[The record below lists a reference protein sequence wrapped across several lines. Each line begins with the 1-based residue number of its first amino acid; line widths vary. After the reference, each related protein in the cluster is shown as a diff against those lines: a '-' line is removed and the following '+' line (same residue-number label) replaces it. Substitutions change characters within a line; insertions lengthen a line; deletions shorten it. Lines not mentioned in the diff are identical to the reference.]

1 MRLLYATTNQ
11 AKLESM
17 RRITKILGVEIIG
30 LNELKKL
37 SEFANVQL
45 PQIDETGNNPLENA
59 IIKARAYYDTLK
71 IPLFSC
77 DSGLYFDDLEASLQ
91 PGTHVRRVNGAELTD
106 MQMVEYYADLAHK
119 NGGKLKA
126 RYKNAI
132 CLILDEQN
140 IFTCMDESL
149 EIPPFYMVST
159 PHSVIVKGFPLDSLS
174 VDIATGKY
182 YQDMQDNLAV
192 DKDTIEIGFANFFS
206 ASLKIKV

>member
-77 DSGLYFDDLEASLQ
+77 DSGLYFDDLEA
-91 PGTHVRRVNGAELTD
+91 
-106 MQMVEYYADLAHK
+106 
-119 NGGKLKA
+119 
-126 RYKNAI
+126 
-132 CLILDEQN
+132 EQSCS
-140 IFTCMDESL
+140 IWQ
-149 EIPPFYMVST
+149 VST
-159 PHSVIVKGFPLDSLS
+159 RHTTASQCHPVSRHSGRMLHLQESSEMIH
-174 VDIATGKY
+174 I
-182 YQDMQDNLAV
+182 NLPSKMKTAHNQ
-192 DKDTIEIGFANFFS
+192 ALN
-206 ASLKIKV
+206 L

>member
-59 IIKARAYYDTLK
+59 IIKAQAYYDTLK

-77 DSGLYFDDLEASLQ
+77 VINFSINIKLGNFCYSKTALLSAEKKYF
-91 PGTHVRRVNGAELTD
+91 H
-106 MQMVEYYADLAHK
+106 Y
-119 NGGKLKA
+119 
-126 RYKNAI
+126 I
-132 CLILDEQN
+132 
-140 IFTCMDESL
+140 
-149 EIPPFYMVST
+149 
-159 PHSVIVKGFPLDSLS
+159 
-174 VDIATGKY
+174 
-182 YQDMQDNLAV
+182 
-192 DKDTIEIGFANFFS
+192 
-206 ASLKIKV
+206 